1 MQLGKIASNWKVLGV
16 VFLILIIAP
25 SVWIFLTQRE
35 AKRAAAL
42 TPEAVVEAFQK
53 AGYMINNVQEI
64 DEYPV
69 PLLPSEH
76 GIRFS
81 VTTSNGVVNVSA
93 ILYNSESEAEL
104 VSSSIGDFNRAMSSQ
119 YVLYG
124 FSRGS
129 VVLSFVT
136 NNQETVRQFKR
147 IFRSIQ

>member
-1 MQLGKIASNWKVLGV
+1 MQLGKITSNWKVLGV
-16 VFLILIIAP
+16 VFLILIIAL
-25 SVWIFLTQRE
+25 SVWIFLMQRE
-35 AKRAAAL
+35 AKRAETL

-53 AGYMINNVQEI
+53 AGYIIDNVQEI
-64 DEYPV
+64 DKYPV

-81 VTTSNGVVNVSA
+81 VTTSDGVVNVSA
-93 ILYNSESEAEL
+93 ILYNSESEAKL
-104 VSSSIGDFNRAMSSQ
+104 VSSSISDFNRAMSSQ

-136 NNQETVRQFKR
+136 DNQKTARQFKR